1 MLLAQRGLARY
12 RLGDRVRLRVR
23 LKEKWSPITM
33 RNFRVPVLG
42 VGIFCCLSSLLF
54 GQEFSADLISNRI
67 ESNETSTP
75 GKIYVGKDKI
85 RLEPKDSGGMSAMD
99 GVMIVDLSTQT
110 SVILLPQRHVYIE
123 SMPGQVLQRSFS
135 FFRPA
140 AIEDACPDW
149 QKQARKPGGS
159 CHKVGHEMVNGR
171 DAVKYEGTSAE
182 GETGAVWL
190 DTKLRFVVQC
200 KGKNSGDELRN
211 IQEGSQPGSLFEIP
225 ADYQKMDVGGMM
237 TRPTPPNP

>member
-1 MLLAQRGLARY
+1 M
-12 RLGDRVRLRVR
+12 
-23 LKEKWSPITM
+23 T
-33 RNFRVPVLG
+33 RNFRVPLLG
-42 VGIFCCLSSLLF
+42 VGIFCCVSSLLF

-85 RLEPKDSGGMSAMD
+85 RFEPRDDAGISAMG

-123 SMPGQVLQRSFS
+123 TMPGRVLQRSFS

-140 AIEDACPDW
+140 DIEDACPDW
-149 QKQARKPGGS
+149 QKLARKPGGS
-159 CHKVGHEMVNGR
+159 CHKVG
-171 DAVKYEGTSAE
+171 E

-190 DTKLRFVVQC
+190 DTKLRFVVQY
-200 KGKNSGDELRN
+200 KQKNSGGELRN

-225 ADYQKMDVGGMM
+225 ADYQKMDMGGMM
-237 TRPTPPNP
+237 AHPTPPNQ

>member
-23 LKEKWSPITM
+23 LKEKWSAMMM

-54 GQEFSADLISNRI
+54 GQAFSADLISNRM

-99 GVMIVDLSTQT
+99 GVMIVDLRTQT

-123 SMPGQVLQRSFS
+123 SMPGRVLQRSFS

-140 AIEDACPDW
+140 DIEDACPDW
-149 QKQARKPGGS
+149 QKPARKPGGS
-159 CHKVGHEMVNGR
+159 CHRVGHEMVNGR

>member
-1 MLLAQRGLARY
+1 M
-12 RLGDRVRLRVR
+12 
-23 LKEKWSPITM
+23 M
-33 RNFRVPVLG
+33 RKCRVPVLG
-42 VGIFCCLSSLLF
+42 VGIFCCLASLLF
-54 GQEFSADLISNRI
+54 GQEFSADLITTRVQ
-67 ESNETSTP
+67 SNETSTP

-85 RLEPKDSGGMSAMD
+85 RLEPKESGGMSAMG

-123 SMPGQVLQRSFS
+123 ALPGRISQRSFS

-140 AIEDACPDW
+140 DIEDACPDW
-149 QKQARKPGGS
+149 QKLARKPGGS

-182 GETGAVWL
+182 GESGAVWL
-190 DTKLRFVVQC
+190 DTKLRFVVQYQ
-200 KGKNSGDELRN
+200 GKNSSGELRN

-225 ADYQKMDVGGMM
+225 ADYQKMDMGGMM
-237 TRPTPPNP
+237 AHPAPPNQ

>member
-23 LKEKWSPITM
+23 LKEKWRPIMM

-42 VGIFCCLSSLLF
+42 VGIFCCLPGLLF

-67 ESNETSTP
+67 ESHETSTP

-85 RLEPKDSGGMSAMD
+85 RLEPKDSGGMPAMD
-99 GVMIVDLSTQT
+99 GVMIVDLRTQT

-123 SMPGQVLQRSFS
+123 SMPGRVLQRSFS
-135 FFRPA
+135 LFRPA
-140 AIEDACPDW
+140 DIEDACPDW
-149 QKQARKPGGS
+149 QKLARTPGGS

-171 DAVKYEGTSAE
+171 GAVQYEGTSAE

-190 DTKLRFVVQC
+190 DTKLRFVVEY
-200 KGKNSGDELRN
+200 KGKNSSDELRN

-237 TRPTPPNP
+237 TQPTPPNP